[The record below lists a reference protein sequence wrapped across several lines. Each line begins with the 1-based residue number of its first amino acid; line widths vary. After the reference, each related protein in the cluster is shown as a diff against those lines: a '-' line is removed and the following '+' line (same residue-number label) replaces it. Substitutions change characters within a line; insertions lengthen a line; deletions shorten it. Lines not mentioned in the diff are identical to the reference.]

1 MQLIRQDLPELNSD
15 IRGFTKISESLDPH
29 ALTQL
34 MNRYLTPMTNII
46 QAHHG
51 TIDKYIGD
59 CIMAFWNAPLD
70 VPQHGREAILTAFEM
85 RDGLKKLNAEIRAE
99 TARSGLSVPELR
111 AGIGLNSGPGCVGN
125 MGSEQRKTYTVLGD
139 TVNTASRLEALSAAY
154 GVDLV
159 IGPETAEAAADFAL
173 LELDQV
179 RVKGKLVPVRIF
191 TALGDAGIGAS
202 DSFRE
207 LRSRHVA
214 LLGAYRQCD
223 WDLATAALAAC
234 REIAP
239 EGLAGFYDLY
249 AHRIDEFRRQPP
261 PADWDGV
268 YTALSK
274 AG

>member
-1 MQLIRQDLPELNSD
+1 MCRD
-15 IRGFTKISESLDPH
+15 
-29 ALTQL
+29 
-34 MNRYLTPMTNII
+34 
-46 QAHHG
+46 
-51 TIDKYIGD
+51 
-59 CIMAFWNAPLD
+59 MA
-70 VPQHGREAILTAFEM
+70 
-85 RDGLKKLNAEIRAE
+85 LKKLNDEIQAEAAQHGTTI
-99 TARSGLSVPELR
+99 PDLR

-125 MGSEQRKTYTVLGD
+125 MGSKQRLTYTVLGD

-191 TALGDAGIGAS
+191 TALGDAQTGAS

-207 LRSRHVA
+207 LRSRHIA

-223 WDLATAALAAC
+223 WDLASAALAAC

-239 EGLAGFYDLY
+239 AGLNGLYDLY
-249 AHRIDEFRRQPP
+249 DHRIAEFRRQPP
-261 PADWDGV
+261 PSDWDGV
-268 YTALSK
+268 YNALSK